1 MYYLI
6 YKITNNVNNKIY
18 IGKHQTEN
26 KDDDYMGSGK
36 IIKRAIEEYC
46 EEKLNNKSYISQI
59 FSIRKMI
66 KDFTFDI
73 LQAIVEEVNRYNE
86 TPLDVVKMLNVT
98 PESLYAKYTV
108 SIKPLKNQRIIK
120 FEKSLWV
127 NPLSSEEESVWIY
140 RAKTSNEDD
149 NKYVVEDEDIK
160 ICELSCETDDDE
172 DNNVKTVTD
181 YFPVSLLTMVS
192 SNKNTYVYQN
202 EEYQVTLTK
211 KIIDTDDMWKY
222 AF

>member
-1 MYYLI
+1 
-6 YKITNNVNNKIY
+6 
-18 IGKHQTEN
+18 
-26 KDDDYMGSGK
+26 
-36 IIKRAIEEYC
+36 
-46 EEKLNNKSYISQI
+46 
-59 FSIRKMI
+59 MI

-108 SIKPLKNQRIIK
+108 SIKPLKNQQIVK

-140 RAKTSNEDD
+140 RAKTSNEND